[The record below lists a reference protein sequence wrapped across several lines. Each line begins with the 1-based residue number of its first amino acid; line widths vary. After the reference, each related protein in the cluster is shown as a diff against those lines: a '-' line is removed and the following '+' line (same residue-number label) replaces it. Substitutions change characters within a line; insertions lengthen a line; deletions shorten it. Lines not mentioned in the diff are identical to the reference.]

1 MTGIRYASGRRMLVF
16 VTAVSA
22 PRNPPAWAAGFNRL
36 ALRISGHRLFPLY
49 AVVEHVGRKSGRAYE
64 VPVALIASPAQFV
77 ICLPFGRGTNWARNV
92 VAAGGCDI
100 RWKGGTHH
108 VTSPRV
114 VGREVALPLA
124 NRFERFMIPRL
135 GFSDFL
141 LLDRVEILE

>member
-1 MTGIRYASGRRMLVF
+1 MTATPTSTSRR
-16 VTAVSA
+16 
-22 PRNPPAWAAGFNRL
+22 PPAWTAGFNRL
-36 ALRISGHRLFPLY
+36 ALRMSGHRFFPLY
-49 AVVEHVGRKSGRAYE
+49 AVVHHVGRKSGQAYE
-64 VPVALIASPAQFV
+64 VPVALIAAPTQFV

-100 RWKGGTHH
+100 RWKGGIHH

-135 GFSDFL
+135 GFEDFL
-141 LLDRVEILE
+141 LLERPKR

>member
-1 MTGIRYASGRRMLVF
+1 M
-16 VTAVSA
+16 TAVSA

-64 VPVALIASPAQFV
+64 VPVALIASPTQFV